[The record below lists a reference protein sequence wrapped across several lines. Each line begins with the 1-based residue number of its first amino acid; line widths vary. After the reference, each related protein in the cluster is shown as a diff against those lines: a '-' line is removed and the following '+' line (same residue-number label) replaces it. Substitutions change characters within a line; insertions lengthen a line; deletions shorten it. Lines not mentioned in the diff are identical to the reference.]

1 MKILYLSCH
10 SILEY
15 DEVKL
20 FTEMGHDVFS
30 HGVYANPAKP
40 GDPKRPAIEAKY
52 HDDLYNMH
60 ITHSKDDLHQDMI
73 DWADIVICMHIT
85 TWLSK
90 NWEKFGDTPVVW
102 RSIGQSTLEVEKKV
116 RPLRKKGL
124 KIIRYSPREKTI
136 PGFAGEDAMIRFYKD
151 PKEFGPYTGEI
162 KQVLTVGQSMKQR
175 HEFCNFGI
183 FEKATHDLPR
193 LLVGPGNDDVT
204 EMDHKLV
211 DYEELIDLYRKSRVY
226 FYTGTYPAS
235 YTLNFIEAYMSGA
248 PVVALGHRYGSSPF
262 ERGQDTYEVPD
273 IITTGKNGFYAD
285 TVNELR
291 EYMERCLDDVEYAK
305 KIGAEGRKTAVEYF
319 GKEKAKKD
327 WGEFFSNFS

>member
-73 DWADIVICMHIT
+73 DWADIIVCMHIAS
-85 TWLSK
+85 WLTR
-90 NWEKFGDTPVVW
+90 NWPKFGDKPVVW
-102 RSIGQSTLEVEKKV
+102 RSIGQSSLEVEQKL
-116 RPLRKKGL
+116 RPLRDRGL
-124 KIIRYSPREKTI
+124 KIVRYSLREKTI
-136 PGFAGEDAMIRFYKD
+136 PGYVGEDAVIRFYKD
-151 PKEFGPYTGEI
+151 PDEFGPYTGEI

-175 HEFCNFGI
+175 YEFCNFNI
-183 FEKATHDLPR
+183 FEKTTRGLPR
-193 LLVGPGNDDVT
+193 LLIGPGNDDVT
-204 EMDHKLV
+204 EMDHELV
-211 DYEELIDLYRKSRVY
+211 SYEELKDLYRKSRVY
-226 FYTGTYPAS
+226 FYTGTYPAA
-235 YTLNFIEAYMSGA
+235 YTLNFIEAFMSGV
-248 PVVALGHRYGSSPF
+248 PVVALGSRYGNSPF
-262 ERGQDTYEVPD
+262 EQGQRTYEIPS
-273 IITTGKNGFYAD
+273 IITNGKDGFYAD

-291 EYMERCLDDVEYAK
+291 DYVKSCLDDLEYSK
-305 KIGAEGRKTAVEYF
+305 ETGAEGRETAIEYF
-319 GKEKAKKD
+319 GKEKVKSD
-327 WGEFFSNFS
+327 WGEFFNQFT